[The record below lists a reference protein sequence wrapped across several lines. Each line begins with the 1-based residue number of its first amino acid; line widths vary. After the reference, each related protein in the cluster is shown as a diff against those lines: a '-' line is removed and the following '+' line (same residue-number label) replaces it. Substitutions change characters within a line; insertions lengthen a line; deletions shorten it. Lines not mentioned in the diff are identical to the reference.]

1 MNEQVKPPD
10 SKGNLGI
17 WSFIGWVVKTTF
29 TLVGVV
35 AAARVAGYK
44 PALLKD
50 DLAVEVGSLQ
60 CPRDKLL
67 VVEDGVARCVAKRRV
82 TSPFVSGVKEPN
94 SLYGLG

>member
-1 MNEQVKPPD
+1 MNEPVKCSD
-10 SKGNLGI
+10 SKGKLGV
-17 WSFIGWVVKTTF
+17 WSFVGWVVKTTF

-44 PALLKD
+44 PVLLKD
-50 DLAVEVGSLQ
+50 GLEIEVGSLQ
-60 CPRDKLL
+60 CPRDKFL

-82 TSPFVSGVKEPN
+82 TAPFVSGVKEPN